1 VNHLTHKENK
11 NMTKNIAVIGGGIS
25 GLCAAYWL
33 KKEGFGVQLFE
44 RTDRVGGVI
53 RSDRSDDFLVD
64 LGPNSTLETSEVLKE
79 LVRELELEDQKV
91 YGNDASG
98 KRYIL
103 KNGELTPIPTSPLAF
118 IRSGLFSW
126 KAKLRLLKE
135 PFLKPTSGEDIALAD
150 FVRYRLG
157 QEFLDYA
164 INPFVAGVYAGDPQ
178 HLSTATGFPK
188 LYALEQKYGSL
199 IKGTVQGIRARKK
212 RKEVAKNRARMFSF
226 KGGMQVLTDALAANL
241 AQEIHTNTLVNQ
253 LTEKDGRY
261 QLVVEQN
268 GSSQNLSFDSVVVCV
283 PTFAMRDLLSS
294 VALPEELQR
303 LSDVYYPPV
312 SVVFTGFRK
321 ESVPRELDGFG
332 FLIPEVENRS
342 ILGSLWSSAIFP
354 GRAPE
359 GHVAF
364 TSFVGGTRQP
374 NNALLPNDDLTRL
387 VLEELEDILNIKE
400 KPVFVRV
407 KKWERAIPQYRMG
420 YQKVQS
426 LLDNLENRFPGIYFA
441 GNYRRGISVG
451 DSVLSAFDVVEK
463 IR

>member
-1 VNHLTHKENK
+1 MKR
-11 NMTKNIAVIGGGIS
+11 NIAIIGGGIA

-33 KKEGFGVQLFE
+33 KKEGFGIQLFE
-44 RTDRVGGVI
+44 RNDRVGGVI
-53 RSDRSDDFLVD
+53 ISERTDGFLVD
-64 LGPNSTLETSEVLKE
+64 LGPNSTLETSEVLTN
-79 LVRELELEDQKV
+79 LVRDLELEDQKV
-91 YGNDASG
+91 YGNEASA

-103 KNGELTPIPTSPLAF
+103 KKGKLAAVPTSPLAF

-126 KAKLRLLKE
+126 KAKLRLFRE
-135 PFLKPTSGEDIALAD
+135 PFIKPTSGQDIALAD

-178 HLSTATGFPK
+178 HLSTAAGFPK

-199 IKGTVQGIRARKK
+199 IKGAVRGARERKK
-212 RKEVAKNRARMFSF
+212 RKEVAKDRARMFSF
-226 KGGMQVLTDALAANL
+226 KDGMQVFTDKLAANL
-241 AQEIHTNTLVNQ
+241 SHEIHTNAVVNQ
-253 LTEKDGRY
+253 LAERDGRY
-261 QLVVEQN
+261 ELAVERN
-268 GSSQNLSFDSVVVCV
+268 GDSQTLPFDGVVVCV
-283 PTFAMRDLLSS
+283 PTFAMKDLLSS
-294 VALPEELQR
+294 VASPDELQR

-332 FLIPEVENRS
+332 FLIPEVEKRS

-364 TSFVGGTRQP
+364 TSFVGGARQP
-374 NNALLPNDDLTRL
+374 DNALLSDDDIAQL
-387 VLEELEDILNIKE
+387 VLEELKDILNITE

-407 KKWERAIPQYRMG
+407 KKWKRAIPQYRMG
-420 YQKVQS
+420 YQEIQG
-426 LLDNLENRFPGIYFA
+426 LLDDLENRFPGLYFA

-451 DSVLSAFDVVEK
+451 DSVLSAFEVVGK
-463 IR
+463 IQ

>member
-1 VNHLTHKENK
+1 MKR
-11 NMTKNIAVIGGGIS
+11 NIAVIGGGIS
-25 GLCAAYWL
+25 GLCVAYWL
-33 KKEGFGVQLFE
+33 KKEGFEVRLFE
-44 RTDRVGGVI
+44 KNDRVGGVI
-53 RSDRSDDFLVD
+53 ISERSDGFLVD
-64 LGPNSTLETSEVLKE
+64 LGPNSTLETSEVLTG
-79 LVRELELEDQKV
+79 LVRDLELEDQKV
-91 YGNDASG
+91 YGNEASA

-103 KNGELTPIPTSPLAF
+103 RNGNLVPAPTSPLAL
-118 IRSGLFSW
+118 ISSGLFSW

-135 PFLKPTSGEDIALAD
+135 PFIKPTSGEDIALAD

-178 HLSTATGFPK
+178 RLSTAAGFPK

-199 IKGTVQGIRARKK
+199 IKGAVQGARERKK

-226 KGGMQVLTDALAANL
+226 KDGMQVLTDALAADL
-241 AQEIHTNTLVNQ
+241 AQEIHTNAVIKQ
-253 LTEKDGRY
+253 LTEQDGRY
-261 QLVVEQN
+261 QLVVGQN
-268 GSSQNLSFDSVVVCV
+268 GDSQTLSFDKVVVCV
-283 PTFAMRDLLSS
+283 PTFAMTDLLSS
-294 VALPEELQR
+294 LALPEELQL

-321 ESVPRELDGFG
+321 EAVPRKLDGFG
-332 FLIPEVENRS
+332 FLVPEVENRS

-374 NNALLPNDDLTRL
+374 DNALLPDNELVRL
-387 VLEELEDILNIKE
+387 VLGELKDILHIRE
-400 KPVFVRV
+400 EPVFVRV
-407 KKWERAIPQYRMG
+407 KKWKRAIPQYRMG
-420 YQKVQS
+420 YQGVQG
-426 LLDNLENRFPGIYFA
+426 LLDDLENRFPGLYFA

-451 DSVLSAFDVVEK
+451 DSVLSAFDVVGK
-463 IR
+463 IQ

>member
-1 VNHLTHKENK
+1 MKR
-11 NMTKNIAVIGGGIS
+11 NIAIIGGGIS
-25 GLCAAYWL
+25 GLCVAYWL
-33 KKEGFGVQLFE
+33 KKEGFEVRLFE
-44 RTDRVGGVI
+44 RSDRVGGVI
-53 RSDRSDDFLVD
+53 TSERSDGFLFD
-64 LGPNSTLETSEVLKE
+64 MGPNSALETSEVLKS
-79 LVRELELEDQKV
+79 LVRDLELEDQKV
-91 YGNDASG
+91 YGNEASG

-103 KNGELTPIPTSPLAF
+103 RNGELAPVPTSPLAF

-178 HLSTATGFPK
+178 YLSTATGFPK

-199 IKGTVQGIRARKK
+199 IKGTVQGARERKK

-226 KGGMQVLTDALAANL
+226 TDGMQVLTDALAANL
-241 AQEIHTNTLVNQ
+241 KQEIHTNVVVNRLSEQ
-253 LTEKDGRY
+253 DGRY
-261 QLVVEQN
+261 QLEVSRN
-268 GSSQNLSFDSVVVCV
+268 GGSQALSFDHVVVCV
-283 PTFAMRDLLSS
+283 PTFAMKDLLSP
-294 VALPEELQR
+294 VASPEELQL

-321 ESVPRELDGFG
+321 EAVPRELDGFG
-332 FLIPEVENRS
+332 FLVPEVENRS
-342 ILGSLWSSAIFP
+342 ILGSLWSSSIFP

-364 TSFVGGTRQP
+364 TSFVGGARQP
-374 NNALLPNDDLTRL
+374 DNALLPDDDLTRL
-387 VLEELEDILNIKE
+387 VFEELKDILNIRE

-407 KKWERAIPQYRMG
+407 KKWKRAIPQYRMG
-420 YQKVQS
+420 YQGIQG
-426 LLDNLENRFPGIYFA
+426 LLGDLENRFPGLYFA

-451 DSVLSAFDVVEK
+451 DSVLSAFDVVGK
-463 IR
+463 IQ

>member
-1 VNHLTHKENK
+1 MKR
-11 NMTKNIAVIGGGIS
+11 NIAVIGGGIS
-25 GLCAAYWL
+25 GLCVAYWL
-33 KKEGFGVQLFE
+33 KKEGFEVRLFE
-44 RTDRVGGVI
+44 RSDRVGGVI
-53 RSDRSDDFLVD
+53 TSERSDGFLFD
-64 LGPNSTLETSEVLKE
+64 MGPNSALETSEVLKS
-79 LVRELELEDQKV
+79 LVRDLELEDQKV
-91 YGNDASG
+91 YGNEASG

-103 KNGELTPIPTSPLAF
+103 RNGQLAPVPTSPLAF

-178 HLSTATGFPK
+178 HLSTAAGFPK

-199 IKGTVQGIRARKK
+199 IKGTVQGARERKK

-226 KGGMQVLTDALAANL
+226 TDGMQVLTDALAANL
-241 AQEIHTNTLVNQ
+241 KQEIHTNVVVNRLSEQ
-253 LTEKDGRY
+253 DGRY
-261 QLVVEQN
+261 QLEVSRN
-268 GSSQNLSFDSVVVCV
+268 GGSQALSFDHVVVCV
-283 PTFAMRDLLSS
+283 PTFAMKDLLSP
-294 VALPEELQR
+294 VASPEELQL
-303 LSDVYYPPV
+303 LSDIYYPPV

-321 ESVPRELDGFG
+321 EAVPRELDGFG
-332 FLIPEVENRS
+332 FLVPEVENRS
-342 ILGSLWSSAIFP
+342 ILGSLWSSSIFP

-364 TSFVGGTRQP
+364 TSFVGGARQP
-374 NNALLPNDDLTRL
+374 DNALLPDDDLARL
-387 VLEELEDILNIKE
+387 VFEELKDILNIRE

-407 KKWERAIPQYRMG
+407 KKWKRAIPQYRMG
-420 YQKVQS
+420 YQGIQG
-426 LLDNLENRFPGIYFA
+426 LLGDLENRFPGLYFA

-451 DSVLSAFDVVEK
+451 DSVLSAFDVVGK
-463 IR
+463 IQ

>member
-1 VNHLTHKENK
+1 MK
-11 NMTKNIAVIGGGIS
+11 KNIAIIGGGIS
-25 GLCAAYWL
+25 GLCVAYWL
-33 KKEGFGVQLFE
+33 KKKGFGVRLFE

-53 RSDRSDDFLVD
+53 ISERSDGFLVD
-64 LGPNSTLETSEVLKE
+64 LGPNSALETSEVLTR
-79 LVRELELEDQKV
+79 LVRDLGLEDQKV
-91 YGNDASG
+91 YGNEASG
-98 KRYIL
+98 KRYVL
-103 KNGELTPIPTSPLAF
+103 RNGKLAPVPTSLSAF

-135 PFLKPTSGEDIALAD
+135 PFLKPTSGKDIALAD

-178 HLSTATGFPK
+178 RLSTATGFPK

-199 IKGTVQGIRARKK
+199 IKGAVRGVRERKK

-226 KGGMQVLTDALAANL
+226 ADGMQVLTDALAANL
-241 AQEIHTNTLVNQ
+241 AQEIDTNAVVNR
-253 LTEKDGRY
+253 LAEEDGRF
-261 QLVVEQN
+261 QLLVGQN
-268 GSSQNLSFDSVVVCV
+268 EDSKALSFDSVVVCV
-283 PTFAMRDLLSS
+283 PTFAMKDLLSS
-294 VALPEELQR
+294 VALPEELQQ

-312 SVVFTGFRK
+312 SVVFTGFRDK
-321 ESVPRELDGFG
+321 SVPRELDGFG

-354 GRAPE
+354 GRAPG

-364 TSFVGGTRQP
+364 TSFVGGARQP
-374 NNALLPNDDLTRL
+374 DNALLSDDDLSRL
-387 VLEELEDILNIKE
+387 VLEELKDILDVKD

-420 YQKVQS
+420 YQKVQG
-426 LLDNLENRFPGIYFA
+426 LLNDLEDRFPGLYFA

-451 DSVLSAFDVVEK
+451 DSVLSAFDVVGK
-463 IR
+463 IQ